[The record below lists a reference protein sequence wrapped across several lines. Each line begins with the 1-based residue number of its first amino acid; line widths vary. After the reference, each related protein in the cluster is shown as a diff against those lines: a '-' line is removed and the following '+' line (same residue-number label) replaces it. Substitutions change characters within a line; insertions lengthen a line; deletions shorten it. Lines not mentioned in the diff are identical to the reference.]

1 MATRKNVIVEQ
12 ILPEIKVGGIDYSL
26 LTQREWHFFKIY
38 SDMRKEFSEKY
49 PKPKEQQRDED
60 DTFIDSLAMQDIKA
74 PQFRKVL
81 MIIEGLLEKI
91 DTINMLCTPYELH
104 CIRLYCK
111 YLVNAL
117 CDVES
122 KKRKEGIKQFL
133 SVFRDIDIY
142 EIVESYFK
150 IIRKYGLPTHEEPYY
165 WLSPKRRREIKY
177 EGEMLKRSTLFDES
191 EIRVSL
197 LEELV

>member
-1 MATRKNVIVEQ
+1 MVEPKKLTLNKL
-12 ILPEIKVGGIDYSL
+12 LPEIKVGGIDYSL
-26 LTQREWHFFKIY
+26 LTQREWHFFKVY
-38 SDMRKEFSEKY
+38 SDLRKELSKKY
-49 PKPKEQQRDED
+49 PNPYPEDEEDTLDDEAAQQDV
-60 DTFIDSLAMQDIKA
+60 KA

-81 MIIEGLLEKI
+81 TTIEGLLQKI

-117 CDVES
+117 CEVKS
-122 KKRKEGIKQFL
+122 KKRKEEIKQFL
-133 SVFRDIDIY
+133 SVFTKTDLY

-150 IIRKYGLPTHEEPYY
+150 VIRKYGLPVYEEPYY
-165 WLSPKRRREIKY
+165 WLSPRQRREIKY
-177 EGEMLKRSTLFDES
+177 EGKMLKRSTMFDDN

-197 LEELV
+197 LEEIM

>member
-1 MATRKNVIVEQ
+1 MGPKDEIVTLKE

-38 SDMRKEFSEKY
+38 SDLRKELSKKY
-49 PKPKEQQRDED
+49 PNPYPEDEEDTLDDEAAQQDV
-60 DTFIDSLAMQDIKA
+60 KA

-81 MIIEGLLEKI
+81 ITIEGLLQKI
-91 DTINMLCTPYELH
+91 DTINMLCTPYEVH

-117 CDVES
+117 CEVKS

-133 SVFRDIDIY
+133 SVFTNTDLY
-142 EIVESYFK
+142 EITESYFK
-150 IIRKYGLPTHEEPYY
+150 IMRKYGLPTHEEPYY

-177 EGEMLKRSTLFDES
+177 EGEMLKRSTMFDDN

-197 LEELV
+197 LEEIM

>member
-1 MATRKNVIVEQ
+1 MGSEEEKITLKQ
-12 ILPEIKVGGIDYSL
+12 LLPEIKVGGIDYSL

-38 SDMRKEFSEKY
+38 SDLRKELSKKY
-49 PKPKEQQRDED
+49 PNSYPEDEEDTLDDEAAQQDV
-60 DTFIDSLAMQDIKA
+60 KA

-81 MIIEGLLEKI
+81 ITIEGLLQKI
-91 DTINMLCTPYELH
+91 DTINMLCIPYEVH

-117 CDVES
+117 CEVKS

-133 SVFRDIDIY
+133 SVFTKTDLY

-150 IIRKYGLPTHEEPYY
+150 VIRKYGLPVYEDPYY

-177 EGEMLKRSTLFDES
+177 EGEMLKRSTMFDDN
-191 EIRVSL
+191 EILVSL

>member
-1 MATRKNVIVEQ
+1 MVPKEELTLKEM
-12 ILPEIKVGGIDYSL
+12 LPEIIVWGIDYSL

-49 PKPKEQQRDED
+49 PKPREQQRDED

-81 MIIEGLLEKI
+81 MTIEGMLEKI
-91 DTINMLCTPYELH
+91 DTINMLCTPYEVH

-117 CDVES
+117 CEVKS
-122 KKRKEGIKQFL
+122 KKRKEGITQFL
-133 SVFRDIDIY
+133 SVFHDLDLF
-142 EIVESYFK
+142 EITESYFK
-150 IIRKYGLPTHEEPYY
+150 IMRKYGLPTHEEPYY

-177 EGEMLKRSTLFDES
+177 EGEMLKRSTLFDDN

-197 LEELV
+197 LEEIM

>member
-1 MATRKNVIVEQ
+1 MVEPEKLTLKEL
-12 ILPEIKVGGIDYSL
+12 LPEIKVGGIDYSL

-38 SDMRKEFSEKY
+38 SDLRKELSKKHPNPY
-49 PKPKEQQRDED
+49 PEDEEDTLDDEAAQQDV
-60 DTFIDSLAMQDIKA
+60 KA

-81 MIIEGLLEKI
+81 ITIEGLLQKI
-91 DTINMLCTPYELH
+91 DDINMLCTPYEVN
-104 CIRLYCK
+104 CIRFYCK

-117 CDVES
+117 CEVKS

-133 SVFRDIDIY
+133 SVFRDIDLY
-142 EIVESYFK
+142 EITESYFK
-150 IIRKYGLPTHEEPYY
+150 IMRKYGLPTHEEPYY
-165 WLSPKRRREIKY
+165 WLSTKRRREIKY
-177 EGEMLKRSTLFDES
+177 EGEMLKRSTMFDDN

>member
-1 MATRKNVIVEQ
+1 MATRKNVTVEQ
-12 ILPEIKVGGIDYSL
+12 MLPEIKVGGIDYSI

-38 SDMRKEFSEKY
+38 SDLRKELSKKY
-49 PKPKEQQRDED
+49 PNPFPEDEEDTLDNEAAQQDV
-60 DTFIDSLAMQDIKA
+60 KA

-81 MIIEGLLEKI
+81 RTIEVLLEKI

-117 CDVES
+117 CEGKS
-122 KKRKEGIKQFL
+122 KTRKEGIKQFL
-133 SVFRDIDIY
+133 SVFTKTDLY
-142 EIVESYFK
+142 EITESYFK
-150 IIRKYGLPTHEEPYY
+150 IMRKYGLPTHEEPYY

-177 EGEMLKRSTLFDES
+177 DGEMLKRSTLFDEN
-191 EIRVSL
+191 EIRVSI
-197 LEELV
+197 LEEIM

>member
-1 MATRKNVIVEQ
+1 
-12 ILPEIKVGGIDYSL
+12 
-26 LTQREWHFFKIY
+26 
-38 SDMRKEFSEKY
+38 
-49 PKPKEQQRDED
+49 
-60 DTFIDSLAMQDIKA
+60 
-74 PQFRKVL
+74 
-81 MIIEGLLEKI
+81 
-91 DTINMLCTPYELH
+91 MLCTPYEVH

-117 CDVES
+117 CEVKS
-122 KKRKEGIKQFL
+122 KKRKEGIRQFL
-133 SVFRDIDIY
+133 SVFTKIDLY

-150 IIRKYGLPTHEEPYY
+150 VIRKYGLPVYEEPYY

-177 EGEMLKRSTLFDES
+177 DGEMLKRSTLFDEN

>member
-1 MATRKNVIVEQ
+1 MVESEKLTLKEL
-12 ILPEIKVGGIDYSL
+12 LPEIKVGGIDYSL

-38 SDMRKEFSEKY
+38 SDLRKELSKKY
-49 PKPKEQQRDED
+49 PNPYPEDEEDTLDDEAAQQDV
-60 DTFIDSLAMQDIKA
+60 KA

-81 MIIEGLLEKI
+81 ITIEGLLQKI
-91 DTINMLCTPYELH
+91 DTINMLCTPYEVH

-117 CDVES
+117 CEVKS

-133 SVFRDIDIY
+133 SVFHDLDLF
-142 EIVESYFK
+142 EITESYFK
-150 IIRKYGLPTHEEPYY
+150 IMRKYGFPTHEEPYY

-177 EGEMLKRSTLFDES
+177 EGEMLKRSTMFDDA

-197 LEELV
+197 LEEIK

>member
-1 MATRKNVIVEQ
+1 MVPKNEEITLKHL
-12 ILPEIKVGGIDYSL
+12 LPEIKVGGIDYSL

-38 SDMRKEFSEKY
+38 SDLRKELSKKY
-49 PKPKEQQRDED
+49 PNPYPEDEEDTLDDEAAQQDV
-60 DTFIDSLAMQDIKA
+60 KA

-81 MIIEGLLEKI
+81 ITIEGLLQKI
-91 DTINMLCTPYELH
+91 DTINMLCTPYEVH
-104 CIRLYCK
+104 CIRFYCK

-117 CDVES
+117 CEVKS

-133 SVFRDIDIY
+133 SVFTKTDLY
-142 EIVESYFK
+142 EIIESYFK
-150 IIRKYGLPTHEEPYY
+150 VIRKYGLPVYEEPYY
-165 WLSPKRRREIKY
+165 WLSPRQRREIKY
-177 EGEMLKRSTLFDES
+177 EGEMLKRSTMFDEN